1 MCACVRARV
10 CGHSARWETAVF
22 RVEISHGLIIH
33 TTAEEK
39 LAKSE
44 YGHRSSYGFYHWFL
58 VPFCFKTGC
67 VLFLISRIF
76 LQTEKKGKF
85 KLCIEDVYSAVY
97 NYRLLNISQKNIQNN
112 DCGVEQKQQQY
123 NRSAARP
130 TFEERSVRPGQCEC
144 EARPVGVWGQDK

>member
-97 NYRLLNISQKNIQNN
+97 NYRLLNISQKTSRTTTVALNKNN
-112 DCGVEQKQQQY
+112 NNTIGQQLGRLLKSGV
-123 NRSAARP
+123 
-130 TFEERSVRPGQCEC
+130 
-144 EARPVGVWGQDK
+144 